1 MWFSSRQKINLKS
14 QNKPRAQDAK
24 HKNKHEWSHEQLKRL
39 GMTQVFGLPFFG
51 SGAVADDGASSPL
64 LSSSLHSSLVLFLIN
79 PSFPFFLV
87 SWGSL
92 ALMIHGVTHHLGRQL
107 HPPPPHLLLHS
118 QSCWNHRC
126 QSLSLKRK
134 SALSLMVLSQVGSCW
149 ECMATLEFHQIFPD

>member
-79 PSFPFFLV
+79 PSFPFFGFL
-87 SWGSL
+87 
-92 ALMIHGVTHHLGRQL
+92 GVTG
-107 HPPPPHLLLHS
+107 S
-118 QSCWNHRC
+118 DDSWCDSSFGSSIASSSSSSSS
-126 QSLSLKRK
+126 SLSELLEP
-134 SALSLMVLSQVGSCW
+134 SLS
-149 ECMATLEFHQIFPD
+149 ELESEEEVCSLFDGAFPGRELLGVHGNS